1 MSCEGKQPL
10 TFEQRQRSELH
21 LGALVAELGR
31 AVGPPLPGSAHG
43 PAREAVHL
51 LRGRHREAGGRRGR
65 AGRRQLGR
73 LHDGLGWRCRWM
85 RACVRAYV
93 PFCAC
98 EFVKR
103 RLRGRVNGGRGW
115 SGGWLSESQMDQRL
129 IRMNWRFGVVEEE
142 ERKERGDG

>member
-1 MSCEGKQPL
+1 MALTLIWRCVHTLYKVKALSLNGDPYRTSALVGTYPHASGTDPRTPATVKQHL
-10 TFEQRQRSELH
+10 TFEQGQRGELH

-73 LHDGLGWRCRWM
+73 LHDSCRWRCV
-85 RACVRAYV
+85 RACV
-93 PFCAC
+93 P
-98 EFVKR
+98 
-103 RLRGRVNGGRGW
+103 LRV
-115 SGGWLSESQMDQRL
+115 
-129 IRMNWRFGVVEEE
+129 
-142 ERKERGDG
+142 

>member
-1 MSCEGKQPL
+1 MKALSLTGTSLYVSGTGPRAPATATHPL
-10 TFEQRQRSELH
+10 TFEQRQRGELH

-73 LHDGLGWRCRWM
+73 LHGL
-85 RACVRAYV
+85 RACL
-93 PFCAC
+93 
-98 EFVKR
+98 
-103 RLRGRVNGGRGW
+103 LRVC
-115 SGGWLSESQMDQRL
+115 
-129 IRMNWRFGVVEEE
+129 V
-142 ERKERGDG
+142 RKEALKRMYG

>member
-1 MSCEGKQPL
+1 
-10 TFEQRQRSELH
+10 
-21 LGALVAELGR
+21 
-31 AVGPPLPGSAHG
+31 
-43 PAREAVHL
+43 
-51 LRGRHREAGGRRGR
+51 
-65 AGRRQLGR
+65 
-73 LHDGLGWRCRWM
+73 M
-85 RACVRAYV
+85 RACVRVYV

-142 ERKERGDG
+142 EERKERGDG